1 MKDFFKFTFASTL
14 GVVLAAII
22 LSILSIVSIVGI
34 VAFSDIKTTVKK
46 NSIFVLKL
54 DGVLN
59 ERAEEN
65 PIASLLNEDLL
76 SCGLDEIL
84 ASIKEAK
91 DNENIKGIYL
101 EAGMM
106 EAAYA
111 SLEEI
116 RNALKDFKESGKFIV
131 AYADN
136 YDLGMYYVASV
147 ADKVIV
153 NPQGAIAW
161 QGLSSQTIFFKE
173 LLEKIGVKMEIFKVG
188 TYKSAVEPFIAT
200 EMSDA
205 NREQITAFLNSTW
218 KRILEDV
225 SASRGISEEDLNKYA
240 DECMALSPA
249 ETYIDKG
256 LADTLL
262 YKDGV
267 LSYLKALSGRK
278 ADESLRT
285 LSLEDMKNVKHSTP
299 MKKSKNNI
307 AIYYAFGEITDNSVM
322 GDEGIISSK
331 VIRDLRKLRE
341 DKSIKAVVLRVNSP

>member
-14 GVVLAAII
+14 GVVLAGII

-34 VAFSDIKTTVKK
+34 VTFSDIETTVKK

-65 PIASLLNEDLL
+65 PIVSLLNEDLL

-161 QGLSSQTIFFKE
+161 QGLSSQTIFF
-173 LLEKIGVKMEIFKVG
+173 
-188 TYKSAVEPFIAT
+188 
-200 EMSDA
+200 
-205 NREQITAFLNSTW
+205 
-218 KRILEDV
+218 
-225 SASRGISEEDLNKYA
+225 
-240 DECMALSPA
+240 
-249 ETYIDKG
+249 
-256 LADTLL
+256 
-262 YKDGV
+262 
-267 LSYLKALSGRK
+267 
-278 ADESLRT
+278 
-285 LSLEDMKNVKHSTP
+285 
-299 MKKSKNNI
+299 
-307 AIYYAFGEITDNSVM
+307 
-322 GDEGIISSK
+322 
-331 VIRDLRKLRE
+331 
-341 DKSIKAVVLRVNSP
+341 